1 MEQLTLSSA
10 LSKHLVEA
18 LRAHGVTHAAIFGSV
33 ARGTANAASDLDML
47 VEFAP
52 GRTLLDQAALEIDLI
67 ALIGRP
73 VDVVTYRSLHPLM
86 RERVLNEQV
95 VVL

>member
-1 MEQLTLSSA
+1 MERMTITSA
-10 LSKHLVEA
+10 LSEQLVEVA
-18 LRAHGVTHAAIFGSV
+18 QAHGVTHAAIFGSV
-33 ARGTANAASDLDML
+33 ARGTATASSDLDLL

-73 VDVVTYRSLHPLM
+73 VDVVTYRSLHPLI

-95 VVL
+95 VIL